1 MSELY
6 SLVPCACRRKD
17 DLGERT
23 NSGIE
28 IGGRILLNVW
38 RCARSELAAT
48 SFTIESVAAKVLQER
63 TPAYSYRTLTQWWK
77 LGLLTG
83 PLAAEDTVKVTAICE
98 AATSDYPRDGLRVR
112 VLSYYARRVSLTLR
126 ICEAMEVLPR
136 TSELARVFGIDLTS
150 VIARGSQYRVES
162 MLLRLCRSQCFVVA
176 SPDTHQVKA
185 QAAPQSIALVMEP
198 EGAFYTSP
206 VVVLDFRSLY
216 PTVISAYNYCC
227 ACVSRK

>member
-1 MSELY
+1 M
-6 SLVPCACRRKD
+6 
-17 DLGERT
+17 
-23 NSGIE
+23 
-28 IGGRILLNVW
+28 
-38 RCARSELAAT
+38 
-48 SFTIESVAAKVLQER
+48 
-63 TPAYSYRTLTQWWK
+63 PAYSYRTLTRWWK

-83 PLAAEDTVKVTAICE
+83 PPVAEDTVKVTAVRE
-98 AATSDYPRDGLRVR
+98 AATSAAGSPRPCPRGGVRVR